1 MEVISICLA
10 MLGQVSTPE
19 PAERQ
24 VVVLEEMLQ
33 EIFLVVAEAEVLLGL
48 VVQVVLVVLVLEVA
62 VVAQSPEVVL
72 LVRVV

>member
-1 MEVISICLA
+1 M
-10 MLGQVSTPE
+10 
-19 PAERQ
+19 
-24 VVVLEEMLQ
+24 
-33 EIFLVVAEAEVLLGL
+33 VAEAEVLLGL